1 MITNKQAILLQTVI
15 LVSDKDILQF
25 SASATMRHTT
35 TLHHSVQLLR
45 LRQHRRIPLAARR
58 NLRNQ
63 LRPHGARVLV
73 HSLLLELDIIR
84 PPLSHASARERLL
97 VKPRADV
104 PDILNSRLLQRGA
117 ARDLALPEGRFGS
130 LQLHSA
136 SILRF

>member
-1 MITNKQAILLQTVI
+1 MITNKQSKLLQIFI
-15 LVSDKDILQF
+15 LVFDKDILQL
-25 SASATMRHTT
+25 AARTTMRHAT
-35 TLHHSVQLLR
+35 TLHYSVQLLC
-45 LRQHRRIPLAARR
+45 LLQHRRITLAARR

-63 LRPHGARVLV
+63 LRPHGTGVLV

-104 PDILNSRLLQRGA
+104 PDILNARLLQRGA